1 MTPSHLDKVYK
12 LQQLSR
18 VVNKLSK
25 ADVEYRLVLDH
36 ASSPNYEHE
45 EEVIVLESRLR
56 KGLGKGQDHI
66 CLVKQR
72 RMLGINNTKKLFS
85 SCIGYVLPEIET
97 EPGLAQNS
105 TFSQQELDLV
115 LDVVGHIKKGE
126 EPKLKPKQPV
136 QNNKKEL
143 QFMLEPEYTPEELEH
158 INKRLE

>member
-25 ADVEYRLVLDH
+25 VNIEYRLVLDH

-56 KGLGKGQDHI
+56 KESGKGQDHI

-72 RMLGINNTKKLFS
+72 RVLGINNTKKLFS
-85 SCIGYVLPEIET
+85 SYMGQTLPEAD
-97 EPGLAQNS
+97 LNQNQS
-105 TFSQQELDLV
+105 PTFSEQELDLV
-115 LDVVGHIKKGE
+115 LDVVGHIRKGE
-126 EPKLKPKQPV
+126 EHKQPT
-136 QNNKKEL
+136 QKGKEEL
-143 QFMLEPEYTPEELEH
+143 QFMLEPEYTRAELEH
-158 INKRLE
+158 INKRLV